1 MNNIE
6 SIYRITR
13 SQEVIR
19 RDGEKNL
26 NLTVEIKD
34 WLYRKPILSQNK
46 TKKNWVK
53 RQLRILNREELCH
66 FLKGY
71 PYLHD

>member
-46 TKKNWVK
+46 TKKLSKATTKN
-53 RQLRILNREELCH
+53 IE
-66 FLKGY
+66 
-71 PYLHD
+71 